1 MNEDR
6 VIPNLKCNEKTGEI
20 AYAEIGI
27 QSFYPISNQGRPF
40 TPMTVSLI
48 KRDLLP
54 RDSLY
59 RLHCAIPSR
68 SKFLVTLDSTKVAS
82 YGGRA

>member
-20 AYAEIGI
+20 EIGI
-27 QSFYPISNQGRPF
+27 RSFYPISNQGRPF
-40 TPMTVSLI
+40 TPMTASLI

-54 RDSLY
+54 WDSLY

-82 YGGRA
+82 YGWRA

>member
-6 VIPNLKCNEKTGEI
+6 VLPNLKCNEKTGEI

-27 QSFYPISNQGRPF
+27 RSFYPTGNQSRPF

-59 RLHCAIPSR
+59 HCAIPSR

-82 YGGRA
+82 YVWRA